1 MDKDQY
7 DSLILRCPSLGGDV
21 PFQYCRRMNQG
32 TPCSRLPVCWA
43 ERFDIVGYIKR
54 FYSAEEINQIFFSK
68 GHGRLAQIIDN
79 LERVERMK
87 KEDENRDALID
98 AIRKET
104 TDGKITCAR
113 AWLLADQFGY
123 PKREMGTLLN
133 ELKVKL
139 IQCQL
144 GCF

>member
-7 DSLILRCPSLGGDV
+7 DSLILRCPSLGGEV
-21 PFQYCRRMNQG
+21 PFRYCRRMDQG
-32 TPCSRLPVCWA
+32 APCRRLPVCWA

-54 FYSAEEINQIFFSK
+54 FYSADEIKQIFFSP
-68 GHGRLAQIIDN
+68 GHGRLGQIMDN
-79 LERVERMK
+79 LERVEKMK
-87 KEDENRDALID
+87 KEDENREALID
-98 AIRKET
+98 AIRKEAT
-104 TDGKITCAR
+104 EGKITCAR
-113 AWLLADQFGY
+113 AWLLADQFGC

>member
-1 MDKDQY
+1 
-7 DSLILRCPSLGGDV
+7 
-21 PFQYCRRMNQG
+21 
-32 TPCSRLPVCWA
+32 
-43 ERFDIVGYIKR
+43 
-54 FYSAEEINQIFFSK
+54 
-68 GHGRLAQIIDN
+68 
-79 LERVERMK
+79 MK